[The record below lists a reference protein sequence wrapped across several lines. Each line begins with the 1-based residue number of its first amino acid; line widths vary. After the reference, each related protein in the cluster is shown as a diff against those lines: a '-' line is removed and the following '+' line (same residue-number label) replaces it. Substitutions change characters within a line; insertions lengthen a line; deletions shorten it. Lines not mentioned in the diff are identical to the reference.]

1 MNLSSLNLPFLNR
14 TDGQPLPS
22 GVSRPTWVV
31 IDIAGDYPALNPGNP
46 LAALLNRQD
55 TLEAL
60 HARLDKLA
68 HADWLHGVLLRFGSY
83 SAGLSTSRTIR
94 DAVQRLSE
102 HKRTVAYLSSLSMP
116 ALLAA
121 SGAGEVVAPES
132 AEVNVLGLGLEV
144 TYLGEFL
151 KKNGVAFE
159 NLRIRE
165 YKSALTRFSDDQ
177 MDPYNREQ
185 LTRLLDSMEEG
196 WLADM
201 AAARKVSLEVARGW
215 LDHPISSAQAAKE
228 AGLID
233 KVAYEDELIGP
244 ATRPISA
251 VIDLLRP
258 ASRTGQAKR
267 GKTSGRIAI
276 VPVIGAIVTGKS
288 QRNPLPLFGGV
299 SAGSDTVVAAL
310 KRAGQ
315 DKQTKA
321 VVLYVDSGGGSAL
334 ASDLIWRE
342 VSVLGEKLGKPV
354 VAVMGSVAASGGY
367 YVLASAKCVI
377 ASPYTITGSI
387 GVVSGKPVLEE
398 FNRRQGLNP
407 QGVTRRETGL
417 IYSSARPFSAA
428 QRELMERSIEEVYE
442 RFTARVAQGRGLSQ
456 ERVNELGRGRIWSGQ
471 DALEHGLI
479 DELGD
484 LETGIARA
492 CELSGLPY
500 GAATWTAVP
509 KGKGPLPEFAQ
520 AADEAAS
527 LSLLAGWPSTG
538 VLTWMDSDLRVK

>member
-1 MNLSSLNLPFLNR
+1 MNLPFQR
-14 TDGQPLPS
+14 PSDGPSPLPG

-31 IDIAGDYPALNPGNP
+31 LDIAGDYPALNPGNP
-46 LAALLNRQD
+46 LAALLSRQE

-60 HARLDKLA
+60 NAKLERLGN
-68 HADWLHGVLLRFGSY
+68 ADWLHGVLLRFGSY
-83 SAGLSTSRTIR
+83 SAGLSTSRSLQG
-94 DAVQRLSE
+94 AFQRLSG
-102 HKRTVAYLSSLSMP
+102 HKRTIAYVSTLSMP

-121 SGAGEVVAPES
+121 SGAGEIVAPES
-132 AEVNVLGLGLEV
+132 AEVNVLGLGIEV

-151 KKNGVAFE
+151 KKHGIGFE

-165 YKSALTRFSDDQ
+165 YKSALTRFSDDH
-177 MDPYNREQ
+177 MDPHNREQ
-185 LTRLLDSMEEG
+185 LTRLLDSMEDG
-196 WLADM
+196 WVADM
-201 AAARKVSLEVARGW
+201 AQARKLTPEAARSWLERP
-215 LDHPISSAQAAKE
+215 LSSAQAALA

-244 ATRPISA
+244 ATRPMSA
-251 VIDLLRP
+251 VIDLLKP
-258 ASRTGQAKR
+258 VSRRNRA
-267 GKTSGRIAI
+267 GRIAI
-276 VPVIGAIVTGKS
+276 VPVIGTIVTGKS

-342 VSVLGEKLGKPV
+342 VKVLGEQGKPV
-354 VAVMGSVAASGGY
+354 VAVMGGVAASGGY
-367 YVLASAKCVI
+367 YVLAAAKHVI

-407 QGVTRRETGL
+407 EGVTRHEMGL
-417 IYSSARPFSAA
+417 TYSSARPFTSA

-442 RFTARVAQGRGLSQ
+442 RFTRRVADGRGLSQ

-471 DALEHGLI
+471 DALEHKLI

-484 LETGIARA
+484 LETGIKRA

-500 GAATWTAVP
+500 GAATWTAAP
-509 KGKGPLPEFAQ
+509 KGRGPLPEFVQ
-520 AADEAAS
+520 EAAS
-527 LSLLAGWPSTG
+527 LNLKAGLPTGG
-538 VLTWMDSDLRVK
+538 VLMWLDSDLQVK

>member
-1 MNLSSLNLPFLNR
+1 MNLSSLNLPFLKSA
-14 TDGQPLPS
+14 DAQPLPG

-31 IDIAGDYPALNPGNP
+31 LDIAGEYPALNPGNP

-68 HADWLHGVLLRFGSY
+68 QADWLHGVLLRFGSY
-83 SAGLSTSRTIR
+83 GAGLSTSRAIR
-94 DAVQRLSE
+94 DALRRLSE

-201 AAARKVSLEVARGW
+201 AAARKVSLEAARGW
-215 LDHPISSAQAAKE
+215 LDHPISSARAAQE

-244 ATRPISA
+244 ATRPMSA
-251 VIDLLRP
+251 VVEMLRP
-258 ASRTGQAKR
+258 AARRKKAG
-267 GKTSGRIAI
+267 GRIAI
-276 VPVIGAIVTGKS
+276 VPVIGAIVMGKS

-315 DKQTKA
+315 DKQTRA

-527 LSLLAGWPSTG
+527 LNLLAGWPGTG
-538 VLTWMDSDLRVK
+538 VLTWMDTDLRIR

>member
-1 MNLSSLNLPFLNR
+1 MARRYPVAMNIPFLNR
-14 TDGQPLPS
+14 SEDSPLPG
-22 GVSRPTWVV
+22 GVTRPTWVV
-31 IDIAGDYPALNPGNP
+31 LDIAGDYPALNPGNP
-46 LAALLNRQD
+46 LAALLSRQD

-60 HARLDKLA
+60 NARLEKLA

-83 SAGLSTSRTIR
+83 SAGLSTSRSVR
-94 DAVQRLSE
+94 DALKRLSE
-102 HKRTVAYLSSLSMP
+102 HKRTVAYLPSLSMP

-121 SGAGEVVAPES
+121 SGAGQMVAPES

-151 KKNGVAFE
+151 KKHGVGFE

-165 YKSALTRFSDDQ
+165 YKSALTRFSDSQ
-177 MDPYNREQ
+177 MDPHNREQ

-196 WLADM
+196 WVADM
-201 AAARKVSLEVARGW
+201 AASRGLSEDAVRGW
-215 LDHPISSAQAAKE
+215 LEHPVSSAAAASE
-228 AGLID
+228 VGMID
-233 KVAYEDELIGP
+233 KVAYEDELVGP
-244 ATRPISA
+244 ATRPMSA
-251 VIDLLRP
+251 VVDLLKP
-258 ASRTGQAKR
+258 APRR
-267 GKTSGRIAI
+267 GNHAGRVAI
-276 VPVIGAIVTGKS
+276 VPVIGTIVTGKS
-288 QRNPLPLFGGV
+288 QRNPLPIFGGV

-315 DKQTKA
+315 DKQTRA

-342 VSVLGEKLGKPV
+342 VKVLASAGKPV

-367 YVLASAKCVI
+367 YVLTHATRVI

-407 QGVTRRETGL
+407 EGVTRHETGL
-417 IYSSARPFSAA
+417 IYSSARPFTAS
-428 QRELMERSIEEVYE
+428 QRELMERSIGEVYD
-442 RFTARVAQGRGLSQ
+442 RFTARVAEGRGLSQ
-456 ERVNELGRGRIWSGQ
+456 ERINELGRGRIWSGQ

-484 LETGIARA
+484 LHTGIQRA

-500 GAATWTAVP
+500 GAATWTAAP
-509 KGKGPLPEFAQ
+509 RGRGPLPEFAQ
-520 AADEAAS
+520 EAAS
-527 LSLLAGWPSTG
+527 MNLMAGLLPAQC
-538 VLTWMDSDLRVK
+538 VLMLLDSDLKVK

>member
-1 MNLSSLNLPFLNR
+1 MNLSPFNLPFLKSA
-14 TDGQPLPS
+14 DGQPLPG

-60 HARLDKLA
+60 SARLDKLA

-83 SAGLSTSRTIR
+83 GAGLSTSRTIR

-116 ALLAA
+116 SLLAA

-132 AEVNVLGLGLEV
+132 AEINVLGLGLEV

-151 KKNGVAFE
+151 KKNGVSFE

-201 AAARKVSLEVARGW
+201 AMSRKVSLEAARGW
-215 LDHPISSAQAAKE
+215 LDHPISSARAACA

-244 ATRPISA
+244 ATRPMSA
-251 VIDLLRP
+251 VMDLLRP
-258 ASRTGQAKR
+258 ALRKNRAAKN
-267 GKTSGRIAI
+267 SGRIAI

-342 VSVLGEKLGKPV
+342 VSVLGDRLGKPV

-428 QRELMERSIEEVYE
+428 QRELMERSIEEVYQ
-442 RFTARVAQGRGLSQ
+442 RFTLRVAQGRGLSQ

-484 LETGIARA
+484 LETGIRRA

-500 GAATWTAVP
+500 GAPTWTAAP

-527 LSLLAGWPSTG
+527 LNLLAGWPGTG
-538 VLTWMDSDLRVK
+538 VLTWLDTDLRIR

>member
-1 MNLSSLNLPFLNR
+1 MNLSSLNLPFLKG

-94 DAVQRLSE
+94 DAVRRLSD

-121 SGAGEVVAPES
+121 SGATEVVAPES
-132 AEVNVLGLGLEV
+132 AEINVLGLGLEV

-201 AAARKVSLEVARGW
+201 AAARKVSLEAARGW

-258 ASRTGQAKR
+258 VSRKSKT

-367 YVLASAKCVI
+367 WVLASAKCVI

-484 LETGIARA
+484 LETGIMRA

-527 LSLLAGWPSTG
+527 LSLLAGWPGTG
-538 VLTWMDSDLRVK
+538 VLTWLDTDLRIR

>member
-1 MNLSSLNLPFLNR
+1 MNIPFLNR
-14 TDGQPLPS
+14 SEGSSLPT
-22 GVSRPTWVV
+22 GVTRPTWVV
-31 IDIAGDYPALNPGNP
+31 LDIAGDYPALSPGNP

-60 HARLDKLA
+60 GARLERLA
-68 HADWLHGVLLRFGSY
+68 HADWLHGVLLRFGQY
-83 SAGLSTSRTIR
+83 GAGLSTSRSVR
-94 DAVQRLSE
+94 DLLSRLSI
-102 HKRTVAYLSSLSMP
+102 HKRTVAYLPTLSMP

-121 SGAGEVVAPES
+121 SGAGQVVAPES
-132 AEVNVLGLGLEV
+132 AEVNVLGLGIEV

-151 KKNGVAFE
+151 KKHGVSFE

-165 YKSALTRFSDDQ
+165 YKSALTRFSDDH

-185 LTRLLDSMEEG
+185 LTRLLESMEVTWVAEMG
-196 WLADM
+196 T
-201 AAARKVSLEVARGW
+201 ARGVSEEAARGW
-215 LDHPISSAQAAKE
+215 LERPLSSAQAARE

-233 KVAYEDELIGP
+233 RVAYEDELVGP
-244 ATRPISA
+244 ATRPMSA
-251 VIDLLRP
+251 VIDLLKPPTR
-258 ASRTGQAKR
+258 R
-267 GKTSGRIAI
+267 GKQAGRIAI
-276 VPVIGAIVTGKS
+276 VPVVGTIVTGKS

-310 KRAGQ
+310 RRAGQ
-315 DKQTKA
+315 DKATKA

-342 VSVLGEKLGKPV
+342 VKVLNEAGRPV
-354 VAVMGSVAASGGY
+354 VAVMGGVAASGGY
-367 YVLASAKCVI
+367 YVLTHARHVI
-377 ASPYTITGSI
+377 ASPYTLTGSI

-407 QGVTRRETGL
+407 EGVTRHEAGL
-417 IYSSARPFSAA
+417 AYSSARPFSAA
-428 QRELMERSIEEVYE
+428 QRELMERSIAEVYD
-442 RFTARVAQGRGLSQ
+442 RFTLRVADGRGLSQ

-484 LETGIARA
+484 LHTGVQRA

-500 GAATWTAVP
+500 GSPTWTATP
-509 KGKGPLPEFAQ
+509 KNRGPLPEFAQ
-520 AADEAAS
+520 EAADEAAS
-527 LSLLAGWPSTG
+527 LSVKAGLPGTG
-538 VLTWMDSDLRVK
+538 VLMWLDSDLRVK

>member
-1 MNLSSLNLPFLNR
+1 MNLPFTR
-14 TDGQPLPS
+14 KSGEQPLPG
-22 GVSRPTWVV
+22 GVSHPTWVV
-31 IDIAGDYPALNPGNP
+31 IDLAGDYPALNPANP

-60 HARLDKLA
+60 GARLEKLQ
-68 HADWLHGVLLRFGSY
+68 HADWLHGVLVRFGSY
-83 SAGLSTSRTIR
+83 AAGLSTSRSVR
-94 DAVQRLSE
+94 DLLARLSE
-102 HKRTVAYLSSLSMP
+102 HKRTIAYLPTLSMP

-121 SGAGEVVAPES
+121 SGAREVVAPES
-132 AEVNVLGLGLEV
+132 AEVNVLGLGIEV

-151 KKNGVAFE
+151 KKHGISFE

-165 YKSALTRFSDDQ
+165 YKSALTRFSDDH

-185 LTRLLDSMEEG
+185 LTRLLDSMEAG
-196 WLADM
+196 WVNDRAG
-201 AAARKVSLEVARGW
+201 ARGLGTEAARGW
-215 LDHPISSAQAAKE
+215 LEHPLSSADAAQA

-233 KVAYEDELIGP
+233 RVAYEDELIGP
-244 ATRPISA
+244 ATRPMSA
-251 VIDLLRP
+251 VMDLLRP
-258 ASRTGQAKR
+258 APRR
-267 GKTSGRIAI
+267 GKNAGRVAI
-276 VPVIGAIVTGKS
+276 VPVVGTIVTGKS

-310 KRAGQ
+310 RRAAQ
-315 DKQTKA
+315 DKTTRA

-342 VSVLGEKLGKPV
+342 VKVLREAGKPV

-367 YVLASAKCVI
+367 YVLAAASRVI
-377 ASPYTITGSI
+377 ASPYTLTGSI

-407 QGVTRRETGL
+407 EGVTRHETGL
-417 IYSSARPFSAA
+417 TYSSARPFSAA

-442 RFTARVAQGRGLSQ
+442 RFTRRVADGRGLSQ

-471 DALEHGLI
+471 DALDLGLI

-484 LETGIARA
+484 LHTGVRRA

-500 GAATWTAVP
+500 GAAVWTATP
-509 KGKGPLPEFAQ
+509 KGRGPLPEFAQ
-520 AADEAAS
+520 EAADEAAS
-527 LSLLAGWPSTG
+527 LSLKAGLPGTG
-538 VLTWMDSDLRVK
+538 VLMWLDSDLRVR

>member
-1 MNLSSLNLPFLNR
+1 MNLPFFSR
-14 TDGQPLPS
+14 PGDQPLPS
-22 GVSRPTWVV
+22 GVARPTWVV
-31 IDIAGDYPALNPGNP
+31 LDIAGDYPALSPGNP

-60 HARLDKLA
+60 SAKLEKLE

-83 SAGLSTSRTIR
+83 AAGLSTSRSIR
-94 DAVQRLSE
+94 GALERLSK
-102 HKRTVAYLSSLSMP
+102 HKRTIAYLPTLSMP

-121 SGAGEVVAPES
+121 SGAGEIVAPES

-151 KKNGVAFE
+151 KKYGIGFE

-165 YKSALTRFSDDQ
+165 YKSALTRFSDAH
-177 MDPYNREQ
+177 MDPHNREQ
-185 LTRLLDSMEEG
+185 LTRLLESMEAG
-196 WLADM
+196 WVADLAG
-201 AAARKVSLEVARGW
+201 ARNVSPEAARAWLE
-215 LDHPISSAQAAKE
+215 HPLSSAQAAQA

-233 KVAYEDELIGP
+233 RVAYEDQLIGP
-244 ATRPISA
+244 ATRPMSA

-258 ASRTGQAKR
+258 APRKNKSA
-267 GKTSGRIAI
+267 GRVAV
-276 VPVIGAIVTGKS
+276 VPVIGTIVTGKS
-288 QRNPLPLFGGV
+288 QRSPLPLFGGV

-315 DKQTKA
+315 DKHTKA

-342 VSVLGEKLGKPV
+342 VSLLGDQGKPV
-354 VAVMGSVAASGGY
+354 VAVMGRVAASGGY
-367 YVLASAKCVI
+367 YVLAAAKHVI

-407 QGVTRRETGL
+407 EGVTRHEAGL
-417 IYSSARPFSAA
+417 IYSSARPFSTS

-442 RFTARVAQGRGLSQ
+442 RFTHRVAAGRGLSQ

-471 DALEHGLI
+471 DALEHHLI

-484 LETGIARA
+484 LHTALQRA
-492 CELSGLPY
+492 CELAGLPY
-500 GAATWTAVP
+500 GAATWTATP
-509 KGKGPLPEFAQ
+509 KNNGLLPEMAQ
-520 AADEAAS
+520 EAAS
-527 LSLLAGWPSTG
+527 ISLMAGLPTG
-538 VLTWMDSDLRVK
+538 GVMMWLDSDLKIK

>member
-1 MNLSSLNLPFLNR
+1 MNLSSLNLPFLKSA
-14 TDGQPLPS
+14 DGQPLPG

-60 HARLDKLA
+60 SARLDRLA
-68 HADWLHGVLLRFGSY
+68 HADWLHGVLLRFGPY
-83 SAGLSTSRTIR
+83 GAGLSTSRTIR

-121 SGAGEVVAPES
+121 SGATEVVAPES
-132 AEVNVLGLGLEV
+132 AEINVLGLGLEV

-201 AAARKVSLEVARGW
+201 AMSRKVSLEAARGW
-215 LDHPISSAQAAKE
+215 LDHPISSARAAQE

-251 VIDLLRP
+251 VMDLLRP
-258 ASRTGQAKR
+258 ASRKNRA

-484 LETGIARA
+484 LETGIMRA

-500 GAATWTAVP
+500 GAATWTAAP

-527 LSLLAGWPSTG
+527 LNLLAGWPGMG
-538 VLTWMDSDLRVK
+538 VLTWMDSDLRIR